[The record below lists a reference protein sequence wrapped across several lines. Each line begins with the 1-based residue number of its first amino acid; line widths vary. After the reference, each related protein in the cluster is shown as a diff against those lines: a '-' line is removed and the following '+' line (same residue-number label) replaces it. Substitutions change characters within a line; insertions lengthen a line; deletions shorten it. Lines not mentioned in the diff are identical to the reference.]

1 MIKIIKK
8 GYKIK
13 PEDIIYVKKCYVCGC
28 KFTYQL
34 YDLHMGYDDV
44 YITCPDCGYYC
55 NIFFKKKYKGDK
67 IGDKQ

>member
-13 PEDIIYVKKCYVCGC
+13 PEDIVYVKKCYVCGC

-67 IGDKQ
+67 IGDNR